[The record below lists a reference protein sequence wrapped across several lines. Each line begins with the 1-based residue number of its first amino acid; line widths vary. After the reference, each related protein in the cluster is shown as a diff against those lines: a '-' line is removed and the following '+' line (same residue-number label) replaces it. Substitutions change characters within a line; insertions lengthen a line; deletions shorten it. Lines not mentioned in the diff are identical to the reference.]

1 MLRQAWRVAVAAV
14 VVVAGLAQVAR
25 TAAVDL
31 GDTAGSAREALWPG
45 NPAVLSAYIMADVG
59 QAAARGEAPNEL
71 TLGRLEQLAAKEPL
85 TAQPFL
91 VRGAMAARTG
101 DYERAEKLL
110 VIARRRAPRSAA
122 ARYLMGDLYLRTN
135 RPVAAM
141 AEMAV
146 LNRLLP
152 AGSLQLAPSLAAY
165 ARTPGSI
172 PQIKAIL
179 ESYPEIEEPLLAEM
193 STDAANT
200 EAILRLA
207 SPRASHGRPPVWQ
220 GMLLSTLVAQGQYQ
234 KALSTWRRL
243 SGVSGRPGQLNNPQF
258 DASDAP
264 PPFNW
269 RFAEGAGAVVEPSS
283 GGLQIV
289 YFGRDKLALAEQVVL
304 LPPGRHRLTMSVSG
318 SFPDDSGIAWE
329 VKCLPGGTELM
340 RLPLTAAGPLS
351 GEFAVPSGAC
361 GAQSISLTGEP
372 SEVPARA
379 DFRVSGVQLT
389 PAVGG

>member
-1 MLRQAWRVAVAAV
+1 MAAV
-14 VVVAGLAQVAR
+14 VVMAGLAQVAR

-31 GDTAGSAREALWPG
+31 GETAGSAGDALWPG
-45 NPAVLSAYIMADVG
+45 NPAVLSAHIMSDVG
-59 QAAARGEAPNEL
+59 QAAARGEAPKQS
-71 TLGRLEQLAAKEPL
+71 TLVQLEQLAAKEPL

-91 VRGAMAARTG
+91 VHGAMAARTG
-101 DYERAEKLL
+101 DFDRAEKLFA
-110 VIARRRAPRSAA
+110 IARQRAPRSAA

-135 RPVAAM
+135 RPAAAM

-152 AGSLQLAPSLAAY
+152 AGSLQMAPSLAAY

-179 ESYPEIEEPLLAEM
+179 ESYPELEEPLLAQM
-193 STDAANT
+193 SPDAANA
-200 EAILRLA
+200 EAVLRLA
-207 SPRASHGRPPVWQ
+207 SLRPNQGRAPPWQ
-220 GMLLSTLVAQGQYQ
+220 GMLLSALVAQGDYQ
-234 KALSTWRRL
+234 KAFATWQRL

-283 GGLQIV
+283 GGLQVV
-289 YFGRDKLALAEQVVL
+289 YFGRDKLAFAEQVVL

-318 SFPDDSGIAWE
+318 SFPDGSGIAWN
-329 VKCLPGGTELM
+329 VKCLPGAAELM
-340 RLPLTAAGPLS
+340 SLPLETAGPLS
-351 GEFAVPSGAC
+351 GEFVVPPGAC
-361 GAQSISLTGEP
+361 SAQSISLTGEP
-372 SEVPARA
+372 PEVPARA

-389 PAVGG
+389 RASGG